1 MTSKLENVKT
11 WIVLLV
17 CFAAS
22 SCSSNN
28 DKLTEQSVE
37 EMFIHV
43 ADLIEQGDLEKAI
56 EYYHPDF
63 EYVWPTEDGSET
75 RGGRLSFFK
84 FLSETSGSDVDVDL
98 AFEIKWLEII
108 DGDKEAILVA
118 EHTNT
123 KKAPGVLHKGWS
135 LQEHTIVLSEKGP
148 VFLQHKVL
156 DSKLLSDS
164 RTGDDVGNVNETG
177 LPAENSVRIVRT
189 DPPLTETL
197 KVGSAIK
204 LQFEVEYTLA
214 SEESGSLAM
223 VIQTA
228 SNHVTANEFY
238 VVEKGHGKQIMEAVI
253 VVPDTRALQVF
264 TPLSPQSQSMTST
277 VDSRVYRVE

>member
-1 MTSKLENVKT
+1 MTSKPWNIRK
-11 WIVLLV
+11 WMALLV
-17 CFAAS
+17 CVVVA
-22 SCSSNN
+22 SCSSS
-28 DKLTEQSVE
+28 DDRLTEQKVE
-37 EMFIHV
+37 KMTSDV
-43 ADLIEQGDLEKAI
+43 ADLFEQENLERAI

-63 EYVWPTEDGSET
+63 QYVWLNDDGSEE
-75 RGGRLSFFK
+75 RGGRLSYFSYI
-84 FLSETSGSDVDVDL
+84 SEVIDAGVKVELD
-98 AFEIKWLEII
+98 FEIKQLEIRD
-108 DGDKEAILVA
+108 DGKEAVVVV
-118 EHTNT
+118 EHTSITN
-123 KKAPGVLHKGWS
+123 APGVERKVWS
-135 LQEHTIVLSEKGP
+135 LQEHTIVWSDKGP
-148 VFLQHKVL
+148 VFLRQKVME
-156 DSKLLSDS
+156 SKLLSDS
-164 RTGDDVGNVNETG
+164 RTTADGENANEAG
-177 LPAENSVRIVRT
+177 LPMEDAVRIVRT

-238 VVEKGHGKQIMEAVI
+238 VVEKGHGKQILEAVI

-264 TPLSPQSQSMTST
+264 TPLSPQGQSMTNT